1 MPFKTRRKKVSAVG
15 RHVVNFSE
23 NAVISYSSDDRIVK
37 QNKKTS
43 DVEGVKY
50 SRSIEADYGF
60 VKNELSKITLLAA
73 MIIGLQIALK
83 LSHLP
88 LLG

>member
-1 MPFKTRRKKVSAVG
+1 MPFKTRKKKVSAVG
-15 RHVVNFSE
+15 RHVINFSE
-23 NAVISYSSDDRIVK
+23 NTVISYSSGDRKVV
-37 QNKKTS
+37 QNKTTS
-43 DVEGVKY
+43 SVEDVKY

-60 VKNELSKITLLAA
+60 VKSELAKITLLAA
-73 MIIGLQIALK
+73 MIIGLQVALK